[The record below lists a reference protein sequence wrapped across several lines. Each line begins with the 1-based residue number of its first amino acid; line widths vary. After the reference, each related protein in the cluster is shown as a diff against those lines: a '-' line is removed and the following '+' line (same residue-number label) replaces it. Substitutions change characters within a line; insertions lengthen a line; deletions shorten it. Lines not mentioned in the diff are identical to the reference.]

1 MKKVEQF
8 ESLIRVMD
16 VVLTCLAVLI
26 VAVGIFSTVL
36 HGIQLG
42 IGALVSGIM
51 LWIAKFFIC
60 GISYTLIQIAKNTA
74 PKVSD
79 ENTYKRLRGTWHAW
93 H

>member
-1 MKKVEQF
+1 MKKVERF
-8 ESLIRVMD
+8 ESLIRIMD
-16 VVLTCLAVLI
+16 VVVTCLAVLI

-60 GISYTLIQIAKNTA
+60 GISNTLIQIAKNTA
-74 PKVSD
+74 PKASD
-79 ENTYKRLRGTWHAW
+79 ENT
-93 H
+93 